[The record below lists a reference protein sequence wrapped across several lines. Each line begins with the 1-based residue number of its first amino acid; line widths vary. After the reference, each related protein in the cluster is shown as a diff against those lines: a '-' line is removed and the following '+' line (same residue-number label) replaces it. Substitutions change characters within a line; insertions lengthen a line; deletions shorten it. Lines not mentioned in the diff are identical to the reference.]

1 MSFSLENLQ
10 ERSAADNGAARSGR
24 GSVFDEGTNW
34 WPLVRSAFLA
44 ALTAFLIKLA
54 SLGWMAQQNDV
65 SLEVRFW
72 KGIVPHLGMQLP
84 PAQFAHIVTW
94 STFIMAVG
102 ATVAFAVAVLSSKLP
117 KMVVW
122 GWFMGVFVTIETL
135 VLELLRHLLE
145 PPVVETGTV
154 WRTAIPIA
162 AGVGLAAAYGLIT
175 REKREKVPQV
185 PVARAV
191 FTSPEGA
198 MTVDT
203 RPGATTAAPPVAM
216 PTPPTPAPEPPPA
229 APDRVPAYTAAP
241 AMAAPVAPANGNGN
255 GHGGDHPAETRPA
268 TAAALAEAAEPNRIV
283 DARPAAAQDGEATP
297 PSETPVPV
305 VDARPAAARDTTPK
319 SQPDAPA
326 PIVDARPAAL
336 RGDES
341 DAEAHAEPS
350 QPSA

>member
-10 ERSAADNGAARSGR
+10 DRSAATNGAARSGN
-24 GSVFDEGTNW
+24 GSLFDEGTNW

-84 PAQFAHIVTW
+84 PAEFAHIVTW

-122 GWFMGVFVTIETL
+122 GWFMGVFVSLETL
-135 VLELLRHLLE
+135 VLELLRHMLE
-145 PPVVETGTV
+145 PPVVETGIV

-203 RPGATTAAPPVAM
+203 RPGATTADPPVAL

-241 AMAAPVAPANGNGN
+241 AVAAATATGNGN
-255 GHGGDHPAETRPA
+255 GHGDEHPVDTKPA

-283 DARPAAAQDGEATP
+283 DARPVAAQDAVPEPPSVTP
-297 PSETPVPV
+297 PPV
-305 VDARPAAARDTTPK
+305 VDARPASARDTTPNP
-319 SQPDAPA
+319 QPDAPA

-336 RGDES
+336 RGADAG
-341 DAEAHAEPS
+341 DAEAQPEPS
-350 QPSA
+350 QP